1 MKSPFAFDGVLVFG
15 WLSLMLLAGVFMRA
29 NLRLLQRFL
38 FPACL
43 IGGILGLALEQAG
56 IISIGSSTLEA
67 CAYHLFNIS
76 FISIGLT
83 AGPSD
88 SLRSAEKSGYLKGAG
103 WMALVQT
110 VCFTMQG
117 ALSGVMVVGLG
128 LMGYHLFPTFGFL
141 VPLGFEEGPG
151 QALSVGKVW
160 ESFGFTHAA
169 TIGLTFAAMGFFFAF
184 FVGVP
189 LVNWGIRKGFSTAK
203 PRTLPQSI
211 LSGFFPRHEQ
221 TQSAGMLT
229 LYSGN
234 IDTLSFQTAVV
245 GLAYLIA
252 YGLIRSLGSILP
264 DDAAR
269 ILWGFCF
276 IVGLV
281 TAICMRKVMGYFGF
295 DHLIHPDI
303 QRRITGWA
311 VDFLIVAT
319 VMAIQLTVVWQF
331 IGPIL
336 LIGIV
341 NGMMTTLLLIY
352 LGRRLSA
359 YNLERTAALY
369 GTATGTVSSGL
380 LLLRI
385 ADPQFL
391 TPVAIE
397 IALMNVLSILPIG
410 ICMMLVN
417 APIWWGWRVA
427 TTALLFFGIMVL
439 GLTLI
444 RRLER
449 SKIV

>member
-1 MKSPFAFDGVLVFG
+1 MKSPFAFDGILVFG
-15 WLSLMLLAGVFMRA
+15 WLSLMLLAGVLLRA
-29 NLRLLQRFL
+29 KIRLLQRFL

-43 IGGILGLALEQAG
+43 VGGILGLALEQTG
-56 IISIGSSTLEA
+56 IISMNSNLLEA
-67 CAYHLFNIS
+67 YAYHFFNLS

-83 AGPSD
+83 AGPSNEH
-88 SLRSAEKSGYLKGAG
+88 RSSGKSKYVKGAG

-110 VCFTMQG
+110 ACFAMQG
-117 ALSGVMVVGLG
+117 AVSGMLVVAMGVM
-128 LMGYHLFPTFGFL
+128 GYSLFSTFGFL
-141 VPLGFEEGPG
+141 APLGFEEGPG

-160 ESFGFTHAA
+160 ESFGFAHAA

-189 LVNWGIRKGFSTAK
+189 LVNWGIRKGFSTAE
-203 PRTLPQSI
+203 PRKLPQSLLI
-211 LSGFFPRHEQ
+211 GFFPKHEQ
-221 TQSAGMLT
+221 TESAGRLT

-234 IDTLSFQTAVV
+234 IDTLSFQAAMV
-245 GLAYLIA
+245 GLAYLIS
-252 YGLIRSLGSILP
+252 YGLIRGLESILP

-281 TAICMRKVMGYFGF
+281 TAICMRKLITYLGF
-295 DHLIHPDI
+295 DHLIHPGI

-331 IGPIL
+331 VGPIL

-341 NGMMTTLLLIY
+341 NGLMTTLLLIY

-359 YNLERTAALY
+359 YQLERTAALY

-385 ADPQFL
+385 ADPQFV

-397 IALMNVLSILPIG
+397 IALMNVFSILPIG
-410 ICMMLVN
+410 ISMMLVN
-417 APIWWGWRVA
+417 APVWWGWGVE
-427 TTALLFFGIMVL
+427 TTSLVFFAIMALALV
-439 GLTLI
+439 LI
-444 RRLER
+444 RFLER
-449 SKIV
+449 KKIV